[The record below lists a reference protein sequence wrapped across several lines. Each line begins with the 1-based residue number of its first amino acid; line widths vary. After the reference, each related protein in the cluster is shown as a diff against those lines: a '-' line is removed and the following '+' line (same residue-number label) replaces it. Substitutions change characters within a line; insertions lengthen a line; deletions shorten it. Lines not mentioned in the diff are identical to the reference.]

1 MSTIEAS
8 VKLFQAQNEKLRVY
22 SHAMGVMHY
31 DMETVMP
38 SGAAALV
45 GETLGALSE
54 AAYRLQTD
62 EAFIEATKDILAH
75 PDEVDAVTLREAQYM
90 DEARARIACIPI
102 DEYVAYQIEE
112 TAATNAWI
120 KAKNENDFASFLP
133 HLEKMIDYTRRFAL
147 YYKPDAPA
155 YETLLD
161 EYEKGLTTETLDA
174 FFKEVRAALVPL
186 IEKIQKNGYQPDS
199 SFLYKRYPKADQKKL
214 TEYLMQV
221 MCMPKEHTVCGEVE
235 HPFTTNFTKADVRIT
250 THYYE
255 NALQYSMFS
264 VIHESGHATYE
275 LNIGDDIARGP
286 LGGGVSMSVHE
297 SQSRFFENIIG
308 RSEPFVETIF
318 PRLAELFPEQLKGVT
333 AHDFYL
339 AVNVAEPSLIR
350 TEADEL
356 TYALHVMV
364 RYELEKKL
372 FNGTLQA
379 ADLPAAWNA
388 MYKEYLG
395 VDVPSDTQG
404 VLQDSH
410 WSGGLF
416 GYFPSY
422 ALGSAY
428 GAQLLKRMENE
439 IDVWGFVKAGNLQP
453 IIDWLTEHI
462 YRYGS
467 RIDPKPLM
475 ETAFGA
481 PFDPKFYTDYLT
493 EKYSK
498 LYRL

>member
-1 MSTIEAS
+1 MIEDS
-8 VKLFQAQNEKLRVY
+8 VKLFKAQNEKLRVY

-45 GETLGALSE
+45 GDTLGALSE
-54 AAYRLQTD
+54 ASYLLETD
-62 EAFIEATKDILAH
+62 KAFIEATKDILAH
-75 PDEVDAVTLREAQYM
+75 PGEVDTVTLREAQYM
-90 DEARARIACIPI
+90 DEQRARIACIPL

-133 HLEKMIDYTRRFAL
+133 HLEKMIDFTRRFAL

-186 IEKIQKNGYQPDS
+186 IEKIQKNGYQPDA
-199 SFLYKRYPKADQKKL
+199 SFLYKHYPKAGQQQL
-214 TEYLMQV
+214 TDYLMQV

-235 HPFTTNFTKADVRIT
+235 HPFTTNFTKEDVRIT
-250 THYYE
+250 THYHE
-255 NALQYSMFS
+255 DAVHWSMYS

-275 LNIGDDIARGP
+275 LNVGDDIARGP

-308 RSEPFVETIF
+308 RSEPFIETIF
-318 PRLAELFPEQLKGVT
+318 PKLKGLFPEQLKGVS

-339 AVNVAEPSLIR
+339 AVNVAEPTLVR

-364 RYELEKKL
+364 RYELEKRL
-372 FNGTLQA
+372 FDGSLKP

-395 VDVPSDTQG
+395 IDVPNDTQG

-439 IDVWGFVKAGNLQP
+439 IDVWGFVRAGSLQP

-462 YRYGS
+462 YQFGAS
-467 RIDPKPLM
+467 IDPKPLM
-475 ETAFGA
+475 EAAFGA